1 MTLRF
6 NVKKISI
13 EIKNHKPIQVIKSI
27 YYEEKLTQY
36 KVLPN
41 SSLHILLE
49 LLDQHLPTSTSH
61 IFLLKYT

>member
-49 LLDQHLPTSTSH
+49 LLD
-61 IFLLKYT
+61 